1 MKVGHFFFSRK
12 LIYGLEYLGHH
23 NIKKHFGNL
32 SCRNGEYSNIYP
44 VLDQWNLYPILNNTI
59 GQQTWVEP
67 GITKTHWSD
76 SKIGLIIFG
85 LVTALGTIG
94 INVSALVAGLG
105 LTGFALGLA
114 LKDVVSILIAG
125 SMILL
130 HRPFKVHDIIGVAG
144 HEGKVINID
153 LRYTTI
159 EADGEKVLIPNSTLF
174 TKEINILN

>member
-1 MKVGHFFFSRK
+1 MDWSTLVTTTYRNILEIFPAVMASIAIFILFWISGIFTQFLITRLANKRGLNPELLK
-12 LIYGLEYLGHH
+12 LIG
-23 NIKKHFGNL
+23 
-32 SCRNGEYSNIYP
+32 R
-44 VLDQWNLYPILNNTI
+44 TA
-59 GQQTWVEP
+59 
-67 GITKTHWSD
+67 
-76 SKIGLIIFG
+76 KIGLIIFG

-105 LTGFALGLA
+105 RTGFA
-114 LKDVVSILIAG
+114 LKDVVSNLIAG

-159 EADGEKVLIPNSTLF
+159 EADGKKVLIPNSTLF
-174 TKEINILN
+174 TKEISILN

>member
-1 MKVGHFFFSRK
+1 MDWSTLVTTTYRNILEIFPAVMASIAIFILFWISGIFTQFLITRLANKRGLNPELLK
-12 LIYGLEYLGHH
+12 LIG
-23 NIKKHFGNL
+23 
-32 SCRNGEYSNIYP
+32 R
-44 VLDQWNLYPILNNTI
+44 TA
-59 GQQTWVEP
+59 
-67 GITKTHWSD
+67 
-76 SKIGLIIFG
+76 KIGLIIFG

-105 LTGFALGLA
+105 LTGFAL
-114 LKDVVSILIAG
+114 KDVVSNLIAG

-159 EADGEKVLIPNSTLF
+159 EADGKKVLIPNSTLF
-174 TKEINILN
+174 TKEISILN